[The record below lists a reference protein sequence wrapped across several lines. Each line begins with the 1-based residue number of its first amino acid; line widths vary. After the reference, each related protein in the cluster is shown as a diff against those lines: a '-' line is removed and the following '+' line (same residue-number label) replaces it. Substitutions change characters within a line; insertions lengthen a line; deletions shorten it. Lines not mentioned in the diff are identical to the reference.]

1 MRNITII
8 DFFGHIPSELNE
20 ILRDFDSEPR
30 KVGRHNMV
38 IYGISRTTTVAVW
51 LANPRGDIRVNITT
65 RAT

>member
-1 MRNITII
+1 MRNVTII

-65 RAT
+65 RAP

>member
-1 MRNITII
+1 MRNVTII

>member
-1 MRNITII
+1 MRNVTIV